1 MPKSRTSK
9 TTRKPTRKP
18 EKRASKKRPRT
29 VAAPRLAYE
38 PRDPKRYRPAIGL
51 VGCGG
56 ITKWHLTAY
65 RQAGYNVVAL
75 CDLDLARAKKRR
87 NEFYPEADVTDDYRQ
102 VLARDDVEVVD
113 ITTHPPERPPL
124 VEAALRAGKHV
135 LSQKPFVL
143 DLDVGERLADLADRL
158 NVKLAVNQNAR
169 WAPHFS
175 YVREAVRT
183 GLVGSIE
190 AVHCDIHWDHSWVK
204 GGPFE
209 DVKHLILYDF
219 AIHWFDFLTVVMGR
233 AIPRRVYATVARS
246 AYQPIRPALLG
257 QAMIDYEA
265 AQASL
270 AFDGFTQFDRLDRT
284 IVVGSKGVIRS
295 AGPTSENQQVELV
308 TRMGA
313 VRPKLKGTW
322 FPDGFH
328 GTMAELLSAI
338 DEKREP
344 SHSARNNLASL
355 ALCFAAVESAE
366 RGVPVVPGTIRR
378 LPG

>member
-1 MPKSRTSK
+1 
-9 TTRKPTRKP
+9 
-18 EKRASKKRPRT
+18 
-29 VAAPRLAYE
+29 LQ
-38 PRDPKRYRPAIGL
+38 I
-51 VGCGG
+51 
-56 ITKWHLTAY
+56 TAY
-65 RQAGYNVVAL
+65 RKAGYDVVAL
-75 CDLDLARAKKRR
+75 FDIDPSKAERR
-87 NEFYPEADVTDDYRQ
+87 RDEFYPDADVTDDYRQ

-124 VEAALRAGKHV
+124 IEAALRAHKHV

-143 DLDVGERLADLADRL
+143 DLDVGQRLADLADKMK
-158 NVKLAVNQNAR
+158 VTLAVNQNAR

-183 GLVGSIE
+183 GIIGSVE

-219 AIHWFDFLTVVMGR
+219 AIHWFDFVSVVMGK

-284 IVVGSKGVIRS
+284 IVVGSQGVIRS
-295 AGPTSENQQVELV
+295 NGPTSEKQQVELV
-308 TRMGA
+308 MRRGT
-313 VRPKLKGTW
+313 VRPKLKGSW

-338 DEKREP
+338 DEDREP
-344 SHSARNNLASL
+344 SHGARNNLASL

-366 RGVPVVPGTIRR
+366 RGMPVVPGTVRQ
-378 LPG
+378 LPQ